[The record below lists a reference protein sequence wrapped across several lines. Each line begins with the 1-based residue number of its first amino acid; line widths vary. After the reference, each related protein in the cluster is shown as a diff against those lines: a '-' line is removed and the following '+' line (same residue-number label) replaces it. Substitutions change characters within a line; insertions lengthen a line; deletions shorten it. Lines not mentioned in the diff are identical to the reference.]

1 MKGSSVLSVKEQ
13 CHDYCSFLFSQTV
26 EDIYLD
32 KITSSGW
39 CGVKVPGLTC
49 LSLRKFQQKRGKGLD
64 LPQRSTCSVRVFPCL
79 CVDVGSLW
87 IGELSTPHWVVTASG
102 LRSSFRSWLPR
113 SSQAVTLVT
122 CECWLDRLWGR
133 VVGKFKLASC
143 KVFILS
149 FLWAENIVKVA
160 FIQCFLHR
168 TYKMWRLRNRRG
180 KQ

>member
-13 CHDYCSFLFSQTV
+13 CNDYCSFLFSQTV

-113 SSQAVTLVT
+113 SSQAVTLSLVSADWIVF
-122 CECWLDRLWGR
+122 EVEWLVNLNLLHVRFL
-133 VVGKFKLASC
+133 F
-143 KVFILS
+143 FHS
-149 FLWAENIVKVA
+149 FE
-160 FIQCFLHR
+160 QR
-168 TYKMWRLRNRRG
+168 T
-180 KQ
+180 